1 MHLTVFGQRVER
13 LMCVNDIEASGGLL
27 RRTDRRPNSKA
38 QQKGYSAQAQNKSVH
53 GNAQKMN
60 CWLMKKR

>member
-1 MHLTVFGQRVER
+1 
-13 LMCVNDIEASGGLL
+13 MCVNDIEASGGLL

-38 QQKGYSAQAQNKSVH
+38 QQKGNSAQAQNKSVH